1 MDPGAPA
8 VLGQA
13 VTAPDL
19 ESLVYVL
26 GASALGAIVSRI
38 HGRIVLPTV
47 VVEIVLGI
55 VIGPEVLDL
64 AEVDSYIR
72 FLSNFGLALLFFFAG
87 LEVIERRVVRS
98 SVVRGAAGWAA
109 SLAIGLSVGALLSA
123 AGVDAEWWLLGVALS
138 TTALGT
144 LVPIL
149 IDAGLLSTLLGS
161 AVLGAGIAGEF
172 WPIVVISIFLTG
184 AYGAIEEALLLVAF
198 GGLVALAATV
208 ATRARP
214 PRLLR
219 VLQETLHTTGQ
230 AAVRASIFLL
240 GGLVLLANDVGLDF
254 VLGAFA
260 AGLVVGLTLDS
271 PEGATV
277 RMRLEGIGFGLLI
290 PIYFVVAGMNFDLD
304 SFLSATG
311 LALGGLFLGLLLV
324 VRGVPSL
331 VWLRELGTRDTLSLA
346 VFSAT
351 GLPLIVAVVGIG
363 ADRGAISPDVGASL
377 IGAGMISVLL
387 FPLLAIRLAD
397 SRAADD
403 GTRALAATRQV
414 QPSRQ
419 ARDEASAPD
428 SLTAGRQRRGPAWR
442 GRSRPRR
449 QAADVTQAAV
459 ASVRVRP
466 LDPRLLRRARAARV
480 LLAADVATRPRD
492 RTARPSPGDAARTRR
507 RSLVRRRVARRRVP
521 RPRAPRA
528 RVRGPRCS
536 RLGLRAC
543 GPPRGRRA
551 SSRSSGSSWSS
562 GGSTTSRPRSMV
574 PRARRSQRWRF
585 RESTHSTPTS
595 RGSSRN
601 SCSPCSFR
609 WR

>member
-1 MDPGAPA
+1 MDPGVPA

-13 VTAPDL
+13 VAAPDL

-26 GASALGAIVSRI
+26 GASTLGAIVSRI

-98 SVVRGAAGWAA
+98 SVVRGAAGWAV

-198 GGLVALAATV
+198 GGLVALAAAA

-219 VLQETLHTTGQ
+219 VLQETVHTTGQ

-277 RMRLEGIGFGLLI
+277 RMRLEGIGFGFLI

-311 LALGGLFLGLLLV
+311 LALGGLFLSLLLF
-324 VRGVPSL
+324 VRGVPAL
-331 VWLRELGTRDTLSLA
+331 VWLRELGARDTLSLA

-351 GLPLIVAVVGIG
+351 GLPLIVAIVGIG
-363 ADRGAISPDVGASL
+363 ADRGAISADVGASL
-377 IGAGMISVLL
+377 IGAGMISVLV

-397 SRAADD
+397 SRAAED
-403 GTRALAATRQV
+403 GTRALA
-414 QPSRQ
+414 
-419 ARDEASAPD
+419 RDE
-428 SLTAGRQRRGPAWR
+428 TG
-442 GRSRPRR
+442 
-449 QAADVTQAAV
+449 
-459 ASVRVRP
+459 
-466 LDPRLLRRARAARV
+466 
-480 LLAADVATRPRD
+480 
-492 RTARPSPGDAARTRR
+492 
-507 RSLVRRRVARRRVP
+507 
-521 RPRAPRA
+521 
-528 RVRGPRCS
+528 
-536 RLGLRAC
+536 
-543 GPPRGRRA
+543 
-551 SSRSSGSSWSS
+551 
-562 GGSTTSRPRSMV
+562 
-574 PRARRSQRWRF
+574 
-585 RESTHSTPTS
+585 EY
-595 RGSSRN
+595 
-601 SCSPCSFR
+601 
-609 WR
+609 